1 MITESLLKELI
12 KKLSSGELT
21 HDQVEQFGK
30 CLWDASAVDLSLIAR
45 HYPEK
50 LPSLAHDAVTSALS

>member
-1 MITESLLKELI
+1 MITDALLKELN

-21 HDQVEQFGK
+21 QEQVEQFGK
-30 CLWDASAVDLSLIAR
+30 CLWDASAVDLLLIAL
-45 HYPEK
+45 YCPEK